1 MKLIYQ
7 NWTTRISEIKKS
19 LPYLL
24 MSMVICNVS
33 YFIMKGIHSIFENK
47 VIELELDPEDL
58 PKIED
63 EDILGV

>member
-7 NWTTRISEIKKS
+7 NWTPIISEIKKS

-24 MSMVICNVS
+24 MLMVICNVS
-33 YFIMKGIHSIFENK
+33 YFIMKGIHSMFENK
-47 VIELELDPEDL
+47 VVELEPNLEDL